1 MSVHDFK
8 DIQSVFQG
16 AGREEK
22 RQMVRGEIYYVEGN
36 NDVVGS
42 EQQGDRPAIIVSN
55 NTGNSYSRIKEV
67 VFLTTKPK
75 RILPTHVTINS
86 SAQYSTA
93 ICEQIT
99 TVSDKRIKQY
109 IGKCTDA
116 EMKDIDTAIMVSLAI
131 NTFIQRQQPKTDD
144 TIPVKAEQVNKPM
157 FEAASDAVLQ
167 QAREHIDKIIDV
179 ANRIVKLN
187 ESITGVS
194 SIEIPNVTG
203 TVSIETE
210 QMIHKFI
217 MEQMESERQKYY
229 DEINKLI
236 GNIKEEPKQ
245 KDTGIKQVQ
254 TVNDQEIIKKY
265 VDEKKPYS
273 VVAKELGIDST
284 QVEEVI
290 KSHGLERKRG
300 RKKTDDAAESN
311 NPR

>member
-86 SAQYSTA
+86 SVQYSTA

-99 TVSDKRIKQY
+99 TVSDKMIKQY

-157 FEAASDAVLQ
+157 FEAAADAVLQ

-273 VVAKELGIDST
+273 VVAKELGIEST

-300 RKKTDDAAESN
+300 RKKTDDAVESN

>member
-67 VFLTTKPK
+67 VFLTTKQK
-75 RILPTHVTINS
+75 RVLPTHVTINS
-86 SAQYSTA
+86 SVEYSTA

-116 EMKDIDTAIMVSLAI
+116 EMRDIDTAIMVSLAI
-131 NTFIQRQQPKTDD
+131 NTFIQRQQQKVTE
-144 TIPVKAEQVNKPM
+144 IQEQANKPM
-157 FEAASDAVLQ
+157 FEAAADAVLQ
-167 QAREHIDKIIDV
+167 QARDHIDKIIDV

-194 SIEIPNVTG
+194 SMEIPNVTG

-210 QMIHKFI
+210 EMIHKFI
-217 MEQMESERQKYY
+217 LEKMESERQKYY
-229 DEINKLI
+229 DEINRLI
-236 GNIKEEPKQ
+236 GNTKEGQ
-245 KDTGIKQVQ
+245 KDAEVYAGVKQVQ
-254 TVNDQEIIKKY
+254 SVNDKEIIKKY

-273 VVAKELGIDST
+273 VVAKELGIDSV

-300 RKKTDDAAESN
+300 RKKTDDVAESN